1 MSTAIVVFTANSTEH
16 MMKDGGTQSWVLDKS
31 NAKHCEYVVCC
42 RSGSDEVEGPEPKG
56 SAFLVGRVSDVVP
69 STEHPGRWL
78 VRMSE
83 FARVNLPDVWK
94 GWRNPVKYID
104 LAELGIDPAELT
116 FEPMPEPSPQA
127 ASAPAA
133 GKPEGGA
140 GVGPLTIAQAKRGLS
155 LTFGVPE
162 EAVEITIRG

>member
-1 MSTAIVVFTANSTEH
+1 MSTAIVVFTAKSVEH
-16 MMKDGGTQSWVLDKS
+16 MLQDGGTQSWVLDKS

-42 RSGSDEVEGPEPKG
+42 RSGLDEVEGPEPKG

-104 LAELGIDPAELT
+104 LAELGIDPADLT
-116 FEPMPEPSPQA
+116 FEPMPEPSA
-127 ASAPAA
+127 EAAPAA
-133 GKPEGGA
+133 AKAGGA

>member
-1 MSTAIVVFTANSTEH
+1 MSSAIVVFTAKSVEH
-16 MMKDGGTQSWVLDKS
+16 MLKDGGTQSWVLDKS
-31 NAKHCEYVVCC
+31 NAKHREYVVCC
-42 RSGSDEVEGPEPKG
+42 RSGLDEVEGPEPKG

-69 STEHPGRWL
+69 SPEHPGRWL

-104 LAELGIDPAELT
+104 LAELGIDPEDLT
-116 FEPMPEPSPQA
+116 FEPMPEPSA
-127 ASAPAA
+127 GAAPAA
-133 GKPEGGA
+133 ARTGGA